1 MRAVLTLLVNQ
12 PSQLAPIDIA
22 VAILSGLKCSIF
34 AKGESMKIKSSV
46 TRVLVMSA
54 ILISALGSS
63 SGIAFS
69 ARAQGR
75 GGGRPGAQNLSPEE
89 QNLAKGIMTA
99 ADPAAK
105 LKAAADLIKKYP
117 KTSIRPR
124 VAQALFD
131 QIRAVTDASQKANLA
146 QEYQKIFD
154 QPSEQEMIMPVL
166 IDADAAAN
174 QPEQAFAK
182 GSEFLSH
189 NPDSLN
195 VLVDLMSLGTDLAK
209 KQNPKFLSQSLQY
222 GAHAIELI
230 EADKKPANMD
240 DAAWKQYKTT
250 VVPSVYQSMG
260 LLNLVKGDQAEAK
273 ARFMKAS
280 ELAPSDAFNF
290 LMLAGMLNDEYQ
302 NEAKH
307 FQSMPAGPAKNDELK
322 KAQSMLD
329 TVIDAYAHAIA
340 LAESN
345 ANMQQVRTQYLH
357 DLEAYY
363 RYRHNNSTEGMQQL
377 IDKYK
382 PPAKP

>member
-1 MRAVLTLLVNQ
+1 MA
-12 PSQLAPIDIA
+12 
-22 VAILSGLKCSIF
+22 
-34 AKGESMKIKSSV
+34 
-46 TRVLVMSA
+46 
-54 ILISALGSS
+54 SS
-63 SGIAFS
+63 SNIAFS

-75 GGGRPGAQNLSPEE
+75 GEGRPGGQNMSPEE
-89 QNLAKGIMTA
+89 QNVAKGIMTA
-99 ADPAAK
+99 DDPAVK
-105 LKAAADLIKKYP
+105 LKAAAELVKKYP

-124 VAQALFD
+124 VAQGILD

-146 QEYQKIFD
+146 QEYQKIFG
-154 QPSEQEMIMPVL
+154 QPSEQELIVPLL
-166 IDADAAAN
+166 IDAYAAAN
-174 QPEQAFAK
+174 QPDQAFAK

-195 VLVDLMSLGTDLAK
+195 VLGDLMPLGTDQAK

-250 VVPSVYQSMG
+250 LLPSVYQSMG
-260 LLNLVKGDQAEAK
+260 LLNLVKGDQAAAK
-273 ARFMKAS
+273 ARFVKAS
-280 ELAPSDAFNF
+280 ELAPADAFNF
-290 LMLAGMLNDEYQ
+290 LMLAGILNDEYQ
-302 NEAKH
+302 NEARH
-307 FQSMPAGPAKNDELK
+307 YQSLPAGPARTDELK
-322 KAQSMLD
+322 KAQAMLD
-329 TVIDAYAHAIA
+329 AVIDAYAHAIA
-340 LAESN
+340 LSEGN

-382 PPAKP
+382 TPAKP

>member
-1 MRAVLTLLVNQ
+1 MINVYRPNFRIPQDELMTIKILASLV
-12 PSQLAPIDIA
+12 
-22 VAILSGLKCSIF
+22 V
-34 AKGESMKIKSSV
+34 
-46 TRVLVMSA
+46 
-54 ILISALGSS
+54 LISAMVAISDAGFSS
-63 SGIAFS
+63 NIAFS
-69 ARAQGR
+69 VRAQGR
-75 GGGRPGAQNLSPEE
+75 GEGRPPGQNLSPEE

-105 LKAAADLIKKYP
+105 LKAAAELIKKYP

-124 VAQALFD
+124 VAQGLLD
-131 QIRAVTDASQKANLA
+131 QIRGVTDAAQKANLA

-154 QPSEQEMIMPVL
+154 QPAEQEMIVPVL
-166 IDADAAAN
+166 IDAYAAAN
-174 QPEQAFAK
+174 QTDQAFAK

-195 VLVDLMSLGTDLAK
+195 VLVELMSLGTDQAK
-209 KQNPKFLSQSLQY
+209 KQNPQFVAQSLQY
-222 GAHAIELI
+222 GTHPIQLI

-250 VVPSVYQSMG
+250 LLPSVYQSMG
-260 LLNLVKGDQAEAK
+260 LLNVVKGDQAAAK
-273 ARFMKAS
+273 AQFMKSS

-307 FQSMPAGPAKNDELK
+307 YQSLPAGPAKTDELK

-340 LAESN
+340 PLEGN
-345 ANMQQVRTQYLH
+345 ANMQPARTQC
-357 DLEAYY
+357 
-363 RYRHNNSTEGMQQL
+363 
-377 IDKYK
+377 
-382 PPAKP
+382 

>member
-1 MRAVLTLLVNQ
+1 
-12 PSQLAPIDIA
+12 
-22 VAILSGLKCSIF
+22 
-34 AKGESMKIKSSV
+34 MKIKSSV
-46 TRVLVMSA
+46 TPVLIMSA
-54 ILISALGSS
+54 TILISGLAS
-63 SGIAFS
+63 SGSIASS
-69 ARAQGR
+69 ACAQGR
-75 GGGRPGAQNLSPEE
+75 GEGRPGGQNLSPEE

-105 LKAAADLIKKYP
+105 LKAAAELIRKYP
-117 KTSIRPR
+117 KTSARPR
-124 VAQALFD
+124 VAQALLD
-131 QIRAVTDASQKANLA
+131 QIRGVTDASQKANLA

-154 QPSEQEMIMPVL
+154 QPSEQELIVPVL
-166 IDADAAAN
+166 IDAYAAAN
-174 QPEQAFAK
+174 QPDAAFAK

-195 VLVDLMSLGTDLAK
+195 VLVDLMSLGTEQAK
-209 KQNPKFLSQSLQY
+209 KQNPKFVAQSLQY

-250 VVPSVYQSMG
+250 LLPSVYQSMG
-260 LLNLVKGDQAEAK
+260 LLNLVKGDQAAAK
-273 ARFMKAS
+273 AQFVKAS

-307 FQSMPAGPAKNDELK
+307 YQSLPAGPAKTDELK
-322 KAQSMLD
+322 KAQAMLD
-329 TVIDAYAHAIA
+329 AVIDAYAHAIA
-340 LAESN
+340 LAEGN
-345 ANMQQVRTQYLH
+345 ANMQQARTQYLH

-382 PPAKP
+382 TPAKP

>member
-1 MRAVLTLLVNQ
+1 M
-12 PSQLAPIDIA
+12 
-22 VAILSGLKCSIF
+22 
-34 AKGESMKIKSSV
+34 
-46 TRVLVMSA
+46 MSA
-54 ILISALGSS
+54 IILIGGHPSS

-75 GGGRPGAQNLSPEE
+75 GEGRAGGQNLSPEE

-117 KTSIRPR
+117 KTSVRPR
-124 VAQALFD
+124 VAQGLLD
-131 QIRAVTDASQKANLA
+131 QIRAVADASQKANLA

-154 QPSEQEMIMPVL
+154 QPSEQESIMPVL
-166 IDADAAAN
+166 IDAYAAAN
-174 QPEQAFAK
+174 QPDQAFAK

-189 NPDSLN
+189 HPDSLN
-195 VLVDLMSLGTDLAK
+195 VLVDLMSLGTDQAK
-209 KQNPKFLSQSLQY
+209 KQNLKFIAQSLQY

-230 EADKKPANMD
+230 EADKKPANVD
-240 DAAWKQYKTT
+240 DVAWKQYKTALL
-250 VVPSVYQSMG
+250 PSVHQSMG

-290 LMLAGMLNDEYQ
+290 LMLAGILNDEYQ

-307 FQSMPAGPAKNDELK
+307 YQSLPAGPAKNDELK
-322 KAQSMLD
+322 KAQAMLD
-329 TVIDAYAHAIA
+329 AVIDAYAHAIA
-340 LAESN
+340 LSESN

-382 PPAKP
+382 TPAKP

>member
-1 MRAVLTLLVNQ
+1 
-12 PSQLAPIDIA
+12 
-22 VAILSGLKCSIF
+22 
-34 AKGESMKIKSSV
+34 
-46 TRVLVMSA
+46 
-54 ILISALGSS
+54 
-63 SGIAFS
+63 
-69 ARAQGR
+69 
-75 GGGRPGAQNLSPEE
+75 
-89 QNLAKGIMTA
+89 
-99 ADPAAK
+99 
-105 LKAAADLIKKYP
+105 
-117 KTSIRPR
+117 
-124 VAQALFD
+124 
-131 QIRAVTDASQKANLA
+131 
-146 QEYQKIFD
+146 
-154 QPSEQEMIMPVL
+154 MPVL

-250 VVPSVYQSMG
+250 VLPSVYQSMG

-307 FQSMPAGPAKNDELK
+307 FQSMPAGPAKNDPE
-322 KAQSMLD
+322 
-329 TVIDAYAHAIA
+329 YARHRHRCLCSCDCACGEQRKHATGT
-340 LAESN
+340 N
-345 ANMQQVRTQYLH
+345 AIPARPRSLLPLPPQQFDRRNAAT
-357 DLEAYY
+357 D
-363 RYRHNNSTEGMQQL
+363 R
-377 IDKYK
+377 
-382 PPAKP
+382 

>member
-1 MRAVLTLLVNQ
+1 
-12 PSQLAPIDIA
+12 
-22 VAILSGLKCSIF
+22 
-34 AKGESMKIKSSV
+34 MKIKSLTSLV
-46 TRVLVMSA
+46 VLVSA
-54 ILISALGSS
+54 MVAISVAAFSNDT
-63 SGIAFS
+63 AFS

-75 GGGRPGAQNLSPEE
+75 GEGRPGGQNMSPEE

-99 ADPAAK
+99 ADPAVK
-105 LKAAADLIKKYP
+105 LKAAAELIKKYP
-117 KTSIRPR
+117 KTAVRPR
-124 VAQALFD
+124 VAQGLLD
-131 QIRAVTDASQKANLA
+131 QIRGMTDASQKANLA

-154 QPSEQEMIMPVL
+154 QPSEQESIMPVL
-166 IDADAAAN
+166 IDAYAAAN
-174 QPEQAFAK
+174 QPDQAFAK

-195 VLVDLMSLGTDLAK
+195 VVVDLMSLGTDQAK

-240 DAAWKQYKTT
+240 DAAWKQYKTILL
-250 VVPSVYQSMG
+250 PNVYQSMG
-260 LLNLVKGDQAEAK
+260 LLNLIKGNQAEAK

-290 LMLAGMLNDEYQ
+290 LMLAGMLNEEYQ

-307 FQSMPAGPAKNDELK
+307 YQSMPAGQAKNDELK
-322 KAQSMLD
+322 KAQAMLD
-329 TVIDAYAHAIA
+329 AVIDAYAHAIA
-340 LAESN
+340 ASEGN
-345 ANMQQVRTQYLH
+345 ANMQQVRMQYLH

-363 RYRHNNSTEGMQQL
+363 RYRHNNSTEGMQQM

-382 PPAKP
+382 SAAKP